1 MVVRFEDVRVIRLHM
16 EPPVRVAD
24 PCQSHAVHG
33 SGDLTGRLQH
43 RDLFTAVG
51 AEQIPAQATGLNRLY
66 GRGQVVIQGHA
77 VQNALPAFLA
87 AQQLLDGKRQLLA
100 LDALPVPLFKGHKK
114 CGGVGVRVVAGQ
126 LAVAR
131 AVKGRVEPI
140 AVEKVHRFIEAR
152 SCQVLQ

>member
-1 MVVRFEDVRVIRLHM
+1 MIVRFGDVRVVHLHM
-16 EPPVRVAD
+16 EPPVHIAD
-24 PCQSHAVHG
+24 PRQGHAIHG
-33 SGDLTGRLQH
+33 RCDCVARFQH
-43 RDLFTAVG
+43 RHAFSAVG
-51 AEQIPAQATGLNRLY
+51 AEQVPAQTPGLDRL
-66 GRGQVVIQGHA
+66 RGGGQAAAQIHA
-77 VQNALPAFLA
+77 VKGTLPAFLT
-87 AQQLLDGKRQLLA
+87 AQQLLNGKRQLLT